1 MKKNITA
8 FLLLLLGMLLLP
20 IQVMAHTGIDEEQEI
35 NLTIQYELSDV
46 NFRLYQIAEF
56 SKTGEFTPTETYAEY
71 PIELD
76 DLDSEGWRTAAEA
89 YAGYIEREQMKPS
102 ATGETD
108 ENGQLVLEQLDMGIY
123 LVLGES
129 QITEERIKY
138 EVMPFMLSLPSL
150 TEQDTWDYEPV
161 VIPKYDAEE
170 LPQLLNLEV
179 IKLWKNDSES
189 ERPGEIVAQLLKDG
203 EVYEEVVL
211 HAANGWAYQW
221 DELELEAEWKVVEK
235 EVPSGYTVKV
245 SKAEHTYTITNT
257 GTQEEEKIPVLPQTG
272 QLWWPVPV
280 LIIAGVIFLLVGAW
294 CRKRRI

>member
-20 IQVMAHTGIDEEQEI
+20 IQVMAHTGIDEKQEI

-89 YAGYIEREQMKPS
+89 YAGYIEREQMEPS

-129 QITEERIKY
+129 QITEERVEY
-138 EVMPFMLSLPSL
+138 EIMPFMLSLPSL

-189 ERPGEIVAQLLKDG
+189 ERPREIVAQLLKDG

-221 DELELEAEWKVVEK
+221 DELEPEAEWKVVEK

-245 SKAEHTYTITNT
+245 NKTEHTYTITNT
-257 GTQEEEKIPVLPQTG
+257 GRDLISQAPTLPQTG

-280 LIIAGVIFLLVGAW
+280 LTIAGVVFLLIGAW